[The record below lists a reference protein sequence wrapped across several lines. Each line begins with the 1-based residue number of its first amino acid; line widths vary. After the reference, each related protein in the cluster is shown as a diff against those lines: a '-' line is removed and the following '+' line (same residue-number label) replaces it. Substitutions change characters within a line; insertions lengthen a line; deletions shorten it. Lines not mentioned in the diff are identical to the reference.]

1 MVFIW
6 HINDLINLN
15 NSYFDEISKS
25 GEIKIT
31 IMLYCLI
38 KE

>member
-6 HINDLINLN
+6 HINDLINWN

-25 GEIKIT
+25 GKIKIT
-31 IMLYCLI
+31 IILYYLI